1 MNVKR
6 ITVFVLCVIVSIG
19 MLRAA
24 TNNKNKEKY
33 TDRTGWTVTASNYKY
48 DFQNPSKTV
57 DGDFDSRWTLGKPQV
72 AGDWIIV
79 DMKTPQKFSVI
90 ELQQGRSANDFPR
103 GYAVYLSTWWS
114 IHEFLVK

>member
-1 MNVKR
+1 MNAKR

-24 TNNKNKEKY
+24 TNNENQERD
-33 TDRTGWTVTASNYKY
+33 TDRTEWTVTASNYKY

-57 DGDFDSRWTLGKPQV
+57 DGDLDSRWTLGKPQV

-90 ELQQGRSANDFPR
+90 ELQ
-103 GYAVYLSTWWS
+103 
-114 IHEFLVK
+114 